1 MLGPNKPSIPGVGKF
16 RKNIKNLKKKHPIRN
31 HSLFISWG
39 MGVSEDF
46 GRITQFSVV
55 TERGSEYNIVE
66 RENSRKMTANG
77 GGGVITILQSP
88 GGLLQYYRALGG
100 GGERESGKFYLTQPK
115 PSHPP
120 PFLGNKERTPY

>member
-1 MLGPNKPSIPGVGKF
+1 
-16 RKNIKNLKKKHPIRN
+16 
-31 HSLFISWG
+31 

-77 GGGVITILQSP
+77 GGVNYNITEP
-88 GGLLQYYRALGG
+88 WGGYYNITEPLGEG
-100 GGERESGKFYLTQPK
+100 G
-115 PSHPP
+115 
-120 PFLGNKERTPY
+120 KENQANFI

>member
-1 MLGPNKPSIPGVGKF
+1 
-16 RKNIKNLKKKHPIRN
+16 
-31 HSLFISWG
+31 

-77 GGGVITILQSP
+77 GGGYYNITEP
-88 GGLLQYYRALGG
+88 WGGYYNITEPLGEG
-100 GGERESGKFYLTQPK
+100 GKENQANFIWHNQNHPIPH
-115 PSHPP
+115 PS
-120 PFLGNKERTPY
+120 

>member
-1 MLGPNKPSIPGVGKF
+1 
-16 RKNIKNLKKKHPIRN
+16 
-31 HSLFISWG
+31 

-66 RENSRKMTANG
+66 RENSRKIMAN

-88 GGLLQYYRALGG
+88 WGRGGKRIRQILFDTT
-100 GGERESGKFYLTQPK
+100 KTI
-115 PSHPP
+115 PSP
-120 PFLGNKERTPY
+120 PFLGNKESSSINY

>member
-1 MLGPNKPSIPGVGKF
+1 
-16 RKNIKNLKKKHPIRN
+16 
-31 HSLFISWG
+31 

-88 GGLLQYYRALGG
+88 GGVITILQSPWGRGG
-100 GGERESGKFYLTQPK
+100 KRIRQILFDTTKTI
-115 PSHPP
+115 PSPTLP
-120 PFLGNKERTPY
+120 RK

>member
-1 MLGPNKPSIPGVGKF
+1 
-16 RKNIKNLKKKHPIRN
+16 
-31 HSLFISWG
+31 

-88 GGLLQYYRALGG
+88 GGGYYNITEPLGEG
-100 GGERESGKFYLTQPK
+100 GKRIRQILFDTTKTI
-115 PSHPP
+115 PSPP
-120 PFLGNKERTPY
+120 S

>member
-1 MLGPNKPSIPGVGKF
+1 
-16 RKNIKNLKKKHPIRN
+16 
-31 HSLFISWG
+31 

-77 GGGVITILQSP
+77 GGVITILQSP
-88 GGLLQYYRALGG
+88 GGVITILQSPWGR
-100 GGERESGKFYLTQPK
+100 GEKRIRQILFDTTKTI
-115 PSHPP
+115 PSPLP
-120 PFLGNKERTPY
+120 RQ

>member
-1 MLGPNKPSIPGVGKF
+1 M
-16 RKNIKNLKKKHPIRN
+16 
-31 HSLFISWG
+31 
-39 MGVSEDF
+39 

-66 RENSRKMTANG
+66 RENSRKMMANG
-77 GGGVITILQSP
+77 GG

-100 GGERESGKFYLTQPK
+100 GGGKRIRQILFDTTK
-115 PSHPP
+115 TIPSPP

>member
-1 MLGPNKPSIPGVGKF
+1 M
-16 RKNIKNLKKKHPIRN
+16 
-31 HSLFISWG
+31 
-39 MGVSEDF
+39 
-46 GRITQFSVV
+46 V

-120 PFLGNKERTPY
+120 FLGNKERTPY